1 MQIDKKGYIVVYVFF
16 SITVGLIST
25 VLSFDLI
32 LWLGGLVVTLGS
44 IFVETGLDNTFLVNL
59 VNALLVCPAALPFSD
74 LAALSSDK
82 IKKTL
87 PIQLLI
93 IAVLGCAFFFSAA
106 NLFLGQFVA
115 KGAGEMSY
123 YFVVG
128 YISIFFPSLLSSLMI
143 GWATGK
149 FIFIRLIRATQ

>member
-1 MQIDKKGYIVVYVFF
+1 MQTDKKGKIVYSFV
-16 SITVGLIST
+16 SIIASLITSVISFGL
-25 VLSFDLI
+25 L

-44 IFVETGLDNTFLVNL
+44 MYAETWLKNTFLSNL
-59 VNALLVCPAALPFSD
+59 ASLLLICPASLLFSA

-87 PIQLLI
+87 PIPILI
-93 IAVLGCAFFFSAA
+93 IAVFGCAFFLSAT
-106 NLFLGQFVA
+106 NLFLGQFAA

-128 YISIFFPSLLSSLMI
+128 YISIFFPSLLSSLMV
-143 GWATGK
+143 GWAIGK
-149 FIFIRLIRATQ
+149 FIFIRLARTAH